1 MDSPGINA
9 ERKYPT
15 PDTEIEYLLVPFI
28 ASSAVSS
35 PIPEK
40 IPADLPTNALW
51 LNSAGVQI

>member
-28 ASSAVSS
+28 ASSAVSF
-35 PIPEK
+35 PIPT
-40 IPADLPTNALW
+40 ADLPTNALC
-51 LNSAGVQI
+51 LNSAEV